1 MSHGKVGRTHRD
13 SRNTEAHSSNVRI
26 HSFKDSLKLL
36 EFGSTVLAVNC
47 FTWVVS
53 LTSIALIMAHDRSG
67 YGECLIRSRVQIEFV
82 SALAAEP

>member
-1 MSHGKVGRTHRD
+1 MEKLVEPTGIARHRG
-13 SRNTEAHSSNVRI
+13 SPSSDVRI
-26 HSFKDSLKLL
+26 HRFKDSLKLL
-36 EFGSTVLAVNC
+36 EFGSTVLAINC

-53 LTSIALIMAHDRSG
+53 LTSIALIMAHGRSG